1 MGEPLRA
8 VLALQS
14 SAWQTMAGGGALW
27 TSLSRRLWLWKV
39 SCGLTVLQLHWNAAC
54 RPVYLWLPGVAL
66 RKEIIC
72 PYCLPEQASSLR
84 ERDLDR
90 WSCHRRSSAMC
101 RNWQRWASGV
111 GFQITTLA
119 STALLRLQ
127 CPAFCTSSAA
137 HMHGGG
143 SPDHYR
149 GVMGFC
155 NTVGLFR
162 VLPTQWVHLIALHNG
177 RT

>member
-1 MGEPLRA
+1 MDLCVCAGARFSRHRRSSRGRDTMVGTSPWKPCCPAHELALALQCCTWSTAMGEPLRA

-111 GFQITTLA
+111 A
-119 STALLRLQ
+119 SKYQRWPVLR
-127 CPAFCTSSAA
+127 C
-137 HMHGGG
+137 
-143 SPDHYR
+143 
-149 GVMGFC
+149 
-155 NTVGLFR
+155 
-162 VLPTQWVHLIALHNG
+162 
-177 RT
+177 